1 VNTKVHLVVFLAE
14 LLFLSTPLL
23 RVAEAEPMVIRV
35 PSNYPT
41 IQEAI
46 DSAAPES
53 VILVSGGI
61 YHENVVVNKTLTLL
75 GEEKTGTIIDG
86 EGGGAVILVRANN
99 VLIDGFTVEG
109 SSISSSIAVQG
120 SENVTVRGNI
130 LTRSSSCGIIL
141 SHSNCCRIIG
151 NIASL
156 NGYCDVGLCL
166 GAGIVLVSSHNN
178 TLSGNIIVSNVFD
191 GIILEDSNNNSI
203 QSNTIEKS
211 GFCGIEFLDSSNNT
225 VHHNNFIN
233 NSSHIGKPANNSVWK
248 NYWDSYAGLD
258 DGSNGRMAGDGIG
271 DTDLPYGTD
280 DYPLVR
286 PLQPILVV
294 WANTAFP
301 VALDGNSTISW
312 FRFLQTEKRIA
323 FNVSGPQDTTGYCNI
338 TIPKTLL
345 NGNPWTI
352 KLDKIDIS
360 LQTVITENQTHS
372 SIYFTY
378 GHNMHSIQITG
389 TYVIPEF
396 NMYNMLMI
404 MLTLAFIL
412 VILKRKSRPSR
423 SVGQCLPLVLS
434 TMSSTCFT
442 AVPK

>member
-1 VNTKVHLVVFLAE
+1 MNRFVSA
-14 LLFLSTPLL
+14 PLL
-23 RVAEAEPMVIRV
+23 IISGVLLLGTSLGIPDGKDQLIIRV
-35 PSNYPT
+35 PSDYPT
-41 IQEAI
+41 IQQAI
-46 DSAAPES
+46 SAASPGS
-53 VILVSGGI
+53 MVMVSSGI
-61 YHENVVVNKTLTLL
+61 YQEDLIVNKTITLL

-86 EGGGAVILVRANN
+86 EGGGAVILVRAND
-99 VLIDGFTVEG
+99 VLIDGFTVQG
-109 SSISSSIAVQG
+109 SSISSSIAVQD

-130 LTRSSSCGIIL
+130 LTRSLSSGIIL

-156 NGYCDVGLCL
+156 NGYCDVGLCR
-166 GAGIVLVSSHNN
+166 GAGMVLVQSHNN
-178 TLSGNIIVSNVFD
+178 TITGNIIVSNVFD
-191 GIILEDSNNNSI
+191 GIILQDSNNNSI
-203 QSNTIEKS
+203 QSNTIEDS
-211 GFCGIEFLDSSNNT
+211 GFCDIEFLDSSNNT
-225 VHHNNFIN
+225 VYHNNFIS

-258 DGSNGRMAGDGIG
+258 DGSNGRMAGDGVG

-301 VALDGNSTISW
+301 MALDGNSTISW
-312 FRFLQTEKRIA
+312 FRFLQTEKKIT
-323 FNVSGPQDTTGYCNI
+323 FNITGPQDTTGYCNI

-372 SIYFTY
+372 SIYFTFS
-378 GHNMHSIQITG
+378 HSMHSIQITG
-389 TYVIPEF
+389 TQVIPEF
-396 NMYNMLMI
+396 NMHNMLMV

-412 VILKRKSRPSR
+412 AILKRKSCPS
-423 SVGQCLPLVLS
+423 
-434 TMSSTCFT
+434 
-442 AVPK
+442 